1 MQKID
6 KFNEN
11 FFEYQQ
17 NMMSMCLK
25 LQMDQFNTLNDW
37 FDGEDVENVVCVKK
51 NVIEF
56 IFQYADNN
64 LMNY

>member
-51 NVIEF
+51 K
-56 IFQYADNN
+56 
-64 LMNY
+64 M